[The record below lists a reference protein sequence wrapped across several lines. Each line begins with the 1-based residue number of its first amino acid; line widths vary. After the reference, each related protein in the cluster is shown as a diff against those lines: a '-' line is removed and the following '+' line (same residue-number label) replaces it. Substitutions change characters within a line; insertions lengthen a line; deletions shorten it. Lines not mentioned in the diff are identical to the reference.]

1 MKNIKKMLAQHK
13 SEILPDDKIKD
24 NIKRELGMQQ
34 TEQSLA
40 YAHGGEK
47 TVDNRRKNGLI
58 VLCAAMLAFAI
69 LLGALIPTLM
79 NPGSSPLVPSFE
91 NKFENI
97 TDANSFY
104 AYGVASV
111 GTLLASANA
120 QSRDT
125 GATTASEDPIAHSQ
139 SLTEDQLATINRY
152 MTLVESLL
160 SDGKI
165 ENSEIGGDMGYE
177 CGMSVKYTDLCGGDV
192 SYRMFYNKTFLDGEV
207 DGDEKKNNYSI
218 DGILL
223 IDGNRYSVEGL
234 YKTETEDDEFE
245 SELYFKAYTNA
256 EKTSY
261 IEVERES
268 ENESGEDAEIEQK
281 YVYSAYDG
289 GKLVERTVIEYEA
302 EKDEIELKLS
312 IARDGKKETLIFN
325 EEVESGERVLSVRG
339 DMGGN
344 NVNFRV
350 YIRQNTYHY
359 VFEDGTS
366 SDLERD
372 EDDEDDEDD
381 DDEEDDD

>member
-24 NIKRELGMQQ
+24 NIKRQLGMQQ
-34 TEQSLA
+34 TESALA

-58 VLCAAMLAFAI
+58 VLCAAMLALAI
-69 LLGALIPTLM
+69 LLGVLIPKLL

-91 NKFENI
+91 NKFANI

-104 AYGVASV
+104 AYGAASV
-111 GTLLASANA
+111 GTLLVTTDAKNQNS
-120 QSRDT
+120 
-125 GATTASEDPIAHSQ
+125 GATTAAEDPIANNQPLSG
-139 SLTEDQLATINRY
+139 DQLATINRY

-165 ENSEIGGDMGYE
+165 ENSAIGGELGYE
-177 CGMSVKYTDLCGGDV
+177 YGMSVKYTDLRGKEV
-192 SYRMFYNKTFLDGEV
+192 SYRMFYNKTFLDGKT
-207 DGDEKKNNYSI
+207 DGDEKKENYSI
-218 DGILL
+218 SGVLL
-223 IDGNRYSVEGL
+223 IDGNTYSVEGM
-234 YKTETEDDEFE
+234 YKTETENGEFE
-245 SELYFKAYTNA
+245 SDLYFKAYVNA

-261 IEVERES
+261 IEVEREM

-281 YVYSAYDG
+281 YIYSVYESD
-289 GKLVERTVIEYEA
+289 KLVERTVIEYEA

-312 IARDGKKETLIFN
+312 ITKDGKKETLLFN
-325 EEVESGERVLSVRG
+325 EETENGERVLHVRG
-339 DMGGN
+339 DVGGKS
-344 NVNFRV
+344 VNFKV

-372 EDDEDDEDD
+372 EDDDDDDDDEDD
-381 DDEEDDD
+381 D

>member
-34 TEQSLA
+34 TEQSLS

-79 NPGSSPLVPSFE
+79 NPGSSPLLPSFE

-120 QSRDT
+120 QSRGT
-125 GATTASEDPIAHSQ
+125 GATTVSEDPIARSQ
-139 SLTEDQLATINRY
+139 SLTEEQLATINRY

-223 IDGNRYSVEGL
+223 IDGNRYGVEGV
-234 YKTETEDDEFE
+234 YKTEAEDDEFE

-261 IEVERES
+261 IEVEREI
-268 ENESGEDAEIEQK
+268 ENESGKDAETEQK
-281 YVYSAYDG
+281 YVYSAYEG
-289 GKLVERTVIEYEA
+289 GKLVERTVIEYET

-339 DMGGN
+339 DVGGN

-350 YIRQNTYHY
+350 YIRQNNYHY